1 MPDDDPYLELLG
13 IPRGLRPPSHRDL
26 LGVAEGENDLAK
38 LERAARERLKN
49 YDISPQ
55 GLGGPITRP
64 DLAIPCRVAPQQSP
78 TPFHQA
84 RQAYNRDHRTKERM
98 TGTLR

>member
-1 MPDDDPYLELLG
+1 MPGYDPYLELLG

-38 LERAARERLKN
+38 LERAARERREHLKY

-55 GLGGPITRP
+55 GLGGPFTRP
-64 DLAIPCRVAPQQSP
+64 DLAIPRRVAPQQSP

-84 RQAYNRDHRTKERM
+84 KRV
-98 TGTLR
+98 